1 MDAERRNHEQQARS
15 ASDDQMRDVS
25 PSTGDPGRD
34 QRSEVMGRGEAT
46 PLLANE
52 DSRRFLLRWKAIQTK
67 FVDEPHR
74 SVQEAD
80 ELVAELMNKL
90 TSEFADARSGLESR
104 WEREDNV
111 STEDLRTT
119 LQRYRSFFKRLL
131 AA

>member
-1 MDAERRNHEQQARS
+1 MDAERRDDDRQA
-15 ASDDQMRDVS
+15 QPGNNEPMRDVA

-34 QRSEVMGRGEAT
+34 QRSEVMGRDEAT

-52 DSRRFLLRWKAIQTK
+52 DSRTFLLRWKAIQTK

-74 SVQEAD
+74 SVREAD

-90 TSEFADARSGLESR
+90 AAEFSDARSDLESR
-104 WEREDNV
+104 WEREDDV